1 MWLDQEPDVRREGR
15 IGIYGTDKFRPCD
28 TVLHRESKQVNYFL
42 SAVADQVGAEDFAAV
57 ILDQHFGEGNGF
69 SIGLGRPPGALSRK
83 HTLASKNGNQL

>member
-1 MWLDQEPDVRREGR
+1 M
-15 IGIYGTDKFRPCD
+15 
-28 TVLHRESKQVNYFL
+28 NYFL